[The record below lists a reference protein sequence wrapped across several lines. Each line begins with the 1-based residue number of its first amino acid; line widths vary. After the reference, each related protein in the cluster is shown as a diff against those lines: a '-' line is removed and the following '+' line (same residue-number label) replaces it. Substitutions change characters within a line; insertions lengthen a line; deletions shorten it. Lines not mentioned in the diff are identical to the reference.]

1 MAESR
6 NPDLS
11 ARLAELERELRE
23 LRARVIA
30 LERLVGS
37 GEEHPSDQSTVRRKV
52 AYDWQG

>member
-11 ARLAELERELRE
+11 VRIAELERDLRE

-30 LERLVGS
+30 LERMVGS
-37 GEEHPSDQSTVRRKV
+37 GEEHPSDQTTVRRKV
-52 AYDWQG
+52 AYDWQA

>member
-11 ARLAELERELRE
+11 ARLADLERDLRE

-30 LERLVGS
+30 LERMVGS
-37 GEEHPSDQSTVRRKV
+37 GEEHPSDQTTVRRKV

>member
-1 MAESR
+1 MAER
-6 NPDLS
+6 GNPDLS
-11 ARLAELERELRE
+11 VRLAELERDLRE

-30 LERLVGS
+30 LERMVGS

>member
-11 ARLAELERELRE
+11 GRLAELERELRE

-30 LERLVGS
+30 LERMVGS
-37 GEEHPSDQSTVRRKV
+37 GEEHPSDQTTVRRKV